1 MISAICEPLLQ
12 FRTADRLREGR
23 ARNFAGH
30 AMEGLANAVQ
40 WSDYSISYISWL
52 IRQNSVAQMKISPEQ
67 TRKLHEIVLCIS
79 SDRNCPVIRG
89 SLQQITPVPCGI
101 AALGISPW
109 NAVLDLGQIK
119 QLSSS
124 AFRSRGTGEQENNS
138 PMSKSIFLLLAVA
151 NILWYI
157 YTRPYNETVCFTG
170 LRGHVWERNTMHFK
184 NL

>member
-12 FRTADRLREGR
+12 FRTADMLREGR
-23 ARNFAGH
+23 ARNVDGH

-40 WSDYSISYISWL
+40 WSDYSISYIFWL
-52 IRQNSVAQMKISPEQ
+52 IRQNSAAQTKIGPDQ
-67 TRKLHEIVLCIS
+67 TRKLHEIVPSIS
-79 SDRNCPVIRG
+79 SNRNCPVIRG

-109 NAVLDLGQIK
+109 NAVLDSGQIK

-124 AFRSRGTGEQENNS
+124 AFTSRGTGEQENNS

-157 YTRPYNETVCFTG
+157 YTSPYNEAVCFMR
-170 LRGHVWERNTMHFK
+170 LQGHMWGKKYDAF
-184 NL
+184 